1 MTSGDVIRLL
11 PDSVA
16 NQIAAGEVIQRP
28 ASVIKELVENA
39 VDAGAKN
46 IEVLVTDAGKTCIR
60 VIDDGRGMSET
71 DARMAFERHAT
82 SKIREAADLFAL
94 HTMGFRGEALA
105 SIAAVAQVELKTC
118 SSDDGLGTFIQISGS
133 QVEKQE
139 AVACQ
144 RGSDFSVKNL
154 IFNVPARRKFLKSNQ
169 TELSNIVAEFE
180 RKSNQTELSN
190 IVAEFERIAL
200 VNPDISF
207 VLSHNGTE
215 MLNLPAIPLRQRIM
229 GVFGKKLN
237 QELLSL
243 DIDTTMVK
251 IHGYIGRPESARK
264 KGARQFFFVN
274 GRYMRHPYFHKA
286 VSSAYDNLI
295 PVGEQ
300 VSYFIYFEVEPSDI
314 DVNIHPT
321 KTEIKFENEQA
332 VWQILSAAVK
342 ETLGRFNAVPSIDFD
357 TEGMPDIPAF
367 ENSPYTVAPPQTS
380 FDPSYNPFNTAAVPP
395 SAYSSAS
402 TTNKETERE
411 SFGQDVREWSA
422 PASTSVRSSMNKG
435 GMPDFGRS
443 GNYTPSFGSHKNRVE
458 WEPLFEGLERTS
470 SEPDIQ
476 PEEEV
481 RPFFPEST
489 DWGQTSQEDAVVPSF
504 SGEENEKQPQEN
516 SMGQT
521 SQEDAVVPSCS
532 GEENEKQPQEN
543 SMRHY
548 QYKGS
553 YILTS
558 VKSGLMII
566 NQQRAHI
573 RILFDRYMAQ
583 IENRK
588 TASQRMLFPDM
599 VHFSPSEV
607 PVLEEFMDDLNAL
620 GFDLSSLGG
629 GTYSINGIPAGI
641 EGLNPEKLVTDM
653 VQTAIEKGC
662 KVKEEVQSM
671 LALSL
676 AKAAAIVPGQV
687 LTDEEMNRLV
697 DDLFAVSTP
706 NYTPDGKTVLAV
718 LKEDDLEKMFK

>member
-60 VIDDGRGMSET
+60 VIDDGKGMSET

-118 SSDDGLGTFIQISGS
+118 CNGDGLGTYIQISGS

-144 RGSDFSVKNL
+144 QGSDFSVKNL
-154 IFNVPARRKFLKSNQ
+154 FFNVPARRKFL
-169 TELSNIVAEFE
+169 
-180 RKSNQTELSN
+180 KSNQTELSN

-215 MLNLPAIPLRQRIM
+215 MLHLPAIPLRQRIM

-237 QELLSL
+237 QDLLSL
-243 DIDTTMVK
+243 DINTTMVK

-286 VSSAYDNLI
+286 VASAYDNLI

-300 VSYFIYFEVEPSDI
+300 VSYFIYFEVDPADI

-367 ENSPYTVAPPQTS
+367 ENSPYSVAPPPTS
-380 FDPSYNPFNTAAVPP
+380 FDPSYNPFNTSAVPP
-395 SAYSSAS
+395 STYSSAS
-402 TTNKETERE
+402 SGRPEASSVFNGGQEWKPVSSERE
-411 SFGQDVREWSA
+411 
-422 PASTSVRSSMNKG
+422 TTVRSSMNRRESV
-435 GMPDFGRS
+435 PDFGRS
-443 GNYTPSFGSHKNRVE
+443 GNYTPSFGGHKNRVE
-458 WEPLFEGLERTS
+458 WEPLFEGLERPHEDPS
-470 SEPDIQ
+470 DMV
-476 PEEEV
+476 EEE
-481 RPFFPEST
+481 PKPLEAT
-489 DWGQTSQEDAVVPSF
+489 GWEDAPAEPMLSTAEEEEKERVPL
-504 SGEENEKQPQEN
+504 
-516 SMGQT
+516 
-521 SQEDAVVPSCS
+521 
-532 GEENEKQPQEN
+532 EN

-548 QYKGS
+548 QYKAS
-553 YILTS
+553 FILTS

-566 NQQRAHI
+566 NQQRAHV

-588 TASQRMLFPDM
+588 NASQRMLFPDM

-620 GFDLSSLGG
+620 GFELSSLGG
-629 GTYSINGIPAGI
+629 GTYAINGIPAGI

-653 VQTAIEKGC
+653 VHTAIEKGC

-676 AKAAAIVPGQV
+676 AKAAAIVPGQI

-718 LKEDDLEKMFK
+718 LKEEDLEKMFK

>member
-60 VIDDGRGMSET
+60 VIDDGKGMSET

-118 SSDDGLGTFIQISGS
+118 CKEDGLGTYIQIAGS

-139 AVACQ
+139 PVACQ

-154 IFNVPARRKFLKSNQ
+154 FFNVPARRKFL
-169 TELSNIVAEFE
+169 
-180 RKSNQTELSN
+180 KSNQTELSN

-243 DIDTTMVK
+243 DINTTMVK

-286 VSSAYDNLI
+286 VASAYDNLI

-300 VSYFIYFEVEPSDI
+300 VSYFIYFEVAPSDI

-367 ENSPYTVAPPQTS
+367 ENSPYSVAPPPTS
-380 FDPSYNPFNTAAVPP
+380 FDPSYNPFNTSAVPP
-395 SAYSSAS
+395 STYSSAS
-402 TTNKETERE
+402 SGRVEASPSFEGGQEWKPVSSERE
-411 SFGQDVREWSA
+411 
-422 PASTSVRSSMNKG
+422 TTVRSSMNRRESV
-435 GMPDFGRS
+435 PDFGRN
-443 GNYTPSFGSHKNRVE
+443 GNYTPSFGGHKNRVE
-458 WEPLFEGLERTS
+458 WEPLFEGLERS
-470 SEPDIQ
+470 HEEPSDMV
-476 PEEEV
+476 EEE
-481 RPFFPEST
+481 PKPLETTNWEEASAEPMLST
-489 DWGQTSQEDAVVPSF
+489 VE
-504 SGEENEKQPQEN
+504 EENKER
-516 SMGQT
+516 
-521 SQEDAVVPSCS
+521 VPL
-532 GEENEKQPQEN
+532 EN

-548 QYKGS
+548 QYKAS
-553 YILTS
+553 FILTS

-566 NQQRAHI
+566 NQQRAHV

-588 TASQRMLFPDM
+588 NASQRMLFPDM

-620 GFDLSSLGG
+620 GFELSSLGG
-629 GTYSINGIPAGI
+629 GTYAINGIPAGI

-653 VQTAIEKGC
+653 VHTAIEKGC

-676 AKAAAIVPGQV
+676 AKAAAIVPGQI

-718 LKEDDLEKMFK
+718 LKEEDLEKMFK

>member
-60 VIDDGRGMSET
+60 VIDDGKGMSET

-118 SSDDGLGTFIQISGS
+118 CKEDGVGTYIQIAGS

-139 AVACQ
+139 PVACQ
-144 RGSDFSVKNL
+144 QGSDFSVKNL
-154 IFNVPARRKFLKSNQ
+154 FFNVPARRKFL
-169 TELSNIVAEFE
+169 
-180 RKSNQTELSN
+180 KSNQTELSN

-237 QELLSL
+237 QDLLSL
-243 DIDTTMVK
+243 DINTTMVK

-286 VSSAYDNLI
+286 VASAYDNLI

-300 VSYFIYFEVEPSDI
+300 VSYFIYFEVAPSDI

-367 ENSPYTVAPPQTS
+367 ENSPYSVAPPPTS
-380 FDPSYNPFNTAAVPP
+380 FDPSYNPFNTSAVPP
-395 SAYSSAS
+395 STYSSAS
-402 TTNKETERE
+402 SGRVEASPSFEEGQEWTPVSSERE
-411 SFGQDVREWSA
+411 
-422 PASTSVRSSMNKG
+422 TTVRSSMNRRESV
-435 GMPDFGRS
+435 PDFGRG
-443 GNYTPSFGSHKNRVE
+443 GNYTPSFGGHKNRVE
-458 WEPLFEGLERTS
+458 WEPLFEGLERS
-470 SEPDIQ
+470 HEEPSDTV
-476 PEEEV
+476 EEEPKPLETTNWEETSAEPV
-481 RPFFPEST
+481 LST
-489 DWGQTSQEDAVVPSF
+489 AE
-504 SGEENEKQPQEN
+504 EENKER
-516 SMGQT
+516 
-521 SQEDAVVPSCS
+521 VPL
-532 GEENEKQPQEN
+532 EN

-548 QYKGS
+548 QYKAS
-553 YILTS
+553 FILTS

-566 NQQRAHI
+566 NQQRAHV

-588 TASQRMLFPDM
+588 NASQRMLFPDM

-620 GFDLSSLGG
+620 GFELSSLGG
-629 GTYSINGIPAGI
+629 GTYAINGIPAGI

-653 VQTAIEKGC
+653 VHTAIEKGC

-676 AKAAAIVPGQV
+676 AKAAAIVPGQI

-718 LKEDDLEKMFK
+718 LKEEDLEKMFK

>member
-60 VIDDGRGMSET
+60 VIDDGKGMSET

-118 SSDDGLGTFIQISGS
+118 CNGDGLGTYIQISGS

-139 AVACQ
+139 PVACQ
-144 RGSDFSVKNL
+144 QGSDFSVKNL
-154 IFNVPARRKFLKSNQ
+154 FFNVPARRKFL
-169 TELSNIVAEFE
+169 
-180 RKSNQTELSN
+180 KSNQTELSN

-237 QELLSL
+237 QDLLSL
-243 DIDTTMVK
+243 DINTTMVK

-286 VSSAYDNLI
+286 VASAYDNLI

-300 VSYFIYFEVEPSDI
+300 VSYFIYFEVAPSDI

-367 ENSPYTVAPPQTS
+367 ENSPYSVAPPPTS
-380 FDPSYNPFNTAAVPP
+380 FDPSYNPFNTSAVPP

-402 TTNKETERE
+402 GRGSRTPSAFGQEPEWRPSSGERE
-411 SFGQDVREWSA
+411 T
-422 PASTSVRSSMNKG
+422 PVRSSMNRKEA
-435 GMPDFGRS
+435 MPDFGRS
-443 GNYTPSFGSHKNRVE
+443 GNYTPSFGAHKNRVE
-458 WEPLFEGLERTS
+458 WEPLFEGLEHNS
-470 SEPDIQ
+470 SGQSDIQ
-476 PEEEV
+476 PEEE
-481 RPFFPEST
+481 S
-489 DWGQTSQEDAVVPSF
+489 GPSYAEPA
-504 SGEENEKQPQEN
+504 GWEEAPQVENVSPMVAEEEKDRLPL
-516 SMGQT
+516 
-521 SQEDAVVPSCS
+521 
-532 GEENEKQPQEN
+532 EN

-548 QYKGS
+548 QYKAS
-553 YILTS
+553 FILTS

-566 NQQRAHI
+566 NQQRAHV

-588 TASQRMLFPDM
+588 NASQRMLFPDM

-620 GFDLSSLGG
+620 GFELSSLGG
-629 GTYSINGIPAGI
+629 GTYAINGIPAGI

-653 VQTAIEKGC
+653 VHTAIEKGC

-676 AKAAAIVPGQV
+676 AKAAAIVPGQI

-718 LKEDDLEKMFK
+718 LKEEDLEKMFK

>member
-154 IFNVPARRKFLKSNQ
+154 FFNVPARRKFL
-169 TELSNIVAEFE
+169 
-180 RKSNQTELSN
+180 KSNQTELSN

-300 VSYFIYFEVEPSDI
+300 VSYFIYFEVAPSDI

-402 TTNKETERE
+402 ATNKETERE

-422 PASTSVRSSMNKG
+422 PAGTSVRSSMNKG

-470 SEPDIQ
+470 SDSDIQ

-489 DWGQTSQEDAVVPSF
+489 EWGQASQEDAVTPSF
-504 SGEENEKQPQEN
+504 SSEEGEKQSQEN
-516 SMGQT
+516 SMH
-521 SQEDAVVPSCS
+521 
-532 GEENEKQPQEN
+532 
-543 SMRHY
+543 HY

-588 TASQRMLFPDM
+588 NASQRMLFPDM
-599 VHFSPSEV
+599 VHFSPSEI